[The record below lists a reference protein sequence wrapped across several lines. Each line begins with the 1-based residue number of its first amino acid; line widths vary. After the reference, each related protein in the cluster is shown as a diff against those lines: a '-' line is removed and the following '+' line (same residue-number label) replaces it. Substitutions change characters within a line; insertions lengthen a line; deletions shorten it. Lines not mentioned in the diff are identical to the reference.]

1 MERGHTKGR
10 LSFHRMGRPPGPS
23 NSLYASCTLLYTLV
37 LNAPYFQSLRHQGYP
52 SSNRHHNHDPYRH
65 IHGHGCPRN
74 HLSIDH
80 VHTATTITAT
90 TAKPNRSSDHIKIS
104 RNALQIRVQA
114 PNGIITPATSTTV
127 RVFSGG
133 CVSSVYPSKQISG
146 IHHRIAVCDRCE
158 PTRHSAGSVGWV
170 LVADQDL
177 LPKQPCQRRRSSRL
191 HCGDCHPTGNTPVP
205 VIRTTAAPWRW

>member
-1 MERGHTKGR
+1 MIMSTPPPP
-10 LSFHRMGRPPGPS
+10 LPRPPRNPTDHRITS
-23 NSLYASCTLLYTLV
+23 RFRAMRYR
-37 LNAPYFQSLRHQGYP
+37 FGY
-52 SSNRHHNHDPYRH
+52 H
-65 IHGHGCPRN
+65 
-74 HLSIDH
+74 
-80 VHTATTITAT
+80 A
-90 TAKPNRSSDHIKIS
+90 
-104 RNALQIRVQA
+104 
-114 PNGIITPATSTTV
+114 STTV